1 MPRLDVDGLSATDAA
16 APSSLSAA
24 SGRLDDAVAD
34 HIVAASGGNPLA
46 LVELPKAL
54 TEEQL
59 RGAAPLP
66 DPMPI
71 GAQLSTVFTARVR
84 ALSAAA

>member
-1 MPRLDVDGLSATDAA
+1 M
-16 APSSLSAA
+16 
-24 SGRLDDAVAD
+24 LDDAVAD
-34 HIVAASGGNPLA
+34 HIVAASAGNPLA

-66 DPMPI
+66 DPLPI
-71 GAQLSTVFTARVR
+71 GPYLSNVFTARLR
-84 ALSAAA
+84 ALSDAAQTTILIAAVEENG